1 MLPNDSIREGIF
13 QATPVFLRNQG
24 KYIVAYTT
32 HMIHIVPFIVC
43 TLLHNG
49 MILFLKSIR
58 VFTKNNSI

>member
-32 HMIHIVPFIVC
+32 HMIHI
-43 TLLHNG
+43 HS
-49 MILFLKSIR
+49 SIHCMY
-58 VFTKNNSI
+58 FTSQRDDIISKV

>member
-32 HMIHIVPFIVC
+32 HMIPHS
-43 TLLHNG
+43 
-49 MILFLKSIR
+49 SIHCMY
-58 VFTKNNSI
+58 FTSQRDDIISKV

>member
-32 HMIHIVPFIVC
+32 QYDSHSSIHCMYFTSQWVDIVSKVYSSF
-43 TLLHNG
+43 H
-49 MILFLKSIR
+49 
-58 VFTKNNSI
+58 